1 MALWQGAE
9 GQNTCKL
16 QCNVAVKCSVHVLGS
31 QKSSKFSTTWRPSG
45 DYIHLKG
52 SWFKKENNLSMYNI
66 RKYYTN
72 LHKTFTKF
80 LRTCQIYILS
90 DPILDLTNF
99 WSDLSHP
106 EELNSSGR
114 RLLSALGN
122 RKFPRIFRFCRENC
136 GFWGVRYHIVW
147 VIDLTDLQF
156 RKRRSWMILRKWMPF

>member
-1 MALWQGAE
+1 MVLWQGAE

-90 DPILDLTNF
+90 DPILGCFDQLLKWPFSSRRTQFKWAAAPICSGQSKISKNF
-99 WSDLSHP
+99 PIRQRKLRILRCEVSYS
-106 EELNSSGR
+106 
-114 RLLSALGN
+114 LGN
-122 RKFPRIFRFCRENC
+122 RTD
-136 GFWGVRYHIVW
+136 W
-147 VIDLTDLQF
+147 LT
-156 RKRRSWMILRKWMPF
+156 I